1 MEEIKKAAE
10 AAPKHLDKGTK
21 IQDKSKV
28 FSCFYK
34 SPKTRSQVA
43 DMTGVWINSVCYYAG
58 EFLRDG
64 KAKVHHRGTC
74 PVKHS
79 NNAQFLTTNPDLFP
93 EEKQLT
99 FDFWKGVKL

>member
-1 MEEIKKAAE
+1 MKEKKKAAGT
-10 AAPKHLDKGTK
+10 APNSLDKGTK
-21 IQDKSKV
+21 IQDKRKV
-28 FSCFYK
+28 FSCFYE
-34 SPKTRSQVA
+34 SPRTRSQVA
-43 DMTGVWINSVCYYAG
+43 DITGIWINSVCYYAG

-74 PVKHS
+74 PIKHS
-79 NNAQFLTTNPDLFP
+79 NNVQFLTTNPDLFP